1 LLAHNLFEPEI
12 FRDFTKGDRYGL
24 WITPKNHP
32 VRGVIL
38 AIQTTGEENNF
49 SRHVIV
55 QAANRF
61 AQMGFATLVF
71 EPYGVGD
78 SAGKSSE
85 IRLREWR
92 SDFMRI
98 SHKIRMRFDVPFY
111 IWGTRLGT
119 LLAADLLIS
128 QSDNTAGLLMWA
140 PLAHGRTWV
149 ESLAR
154 NSNSFTNNSRAS
166 RSSATKQDAVETRSL
181 MATSWNTGPASK
193 VVPELEDTKAD
204 LGYLDGALYRSSLLE
219 EITNLSLAPVKR
231 QAFSSAPQVAFFG
244 AVPPDPLRTIQ
255 SDLRLPP
262 SIDII
267 AKNWRNF
274 GYKVHASAIA
284 CEKFWAT
291 MTTYPPLALF
301 EASEAW
307 LASTLESVAT

>member
-1 LLAHNLFEPEI
+1 LLAHNLFEAEI
-12 FRDFTKGDRYGL
+12 FRGFTKGDRYGL
-24 WITPKNHP
+24 WVIPKNRA
-32 VRGVIL
+32 VKGVML
-38 AIQTTGEENNF
+38 AIQTTGEENSF
-49 SRHVIV
+49 SRHVMV

-85 IRLREWR
+85 IGLREWR
-92 SDFMRI
+92 GDFMRI

-154 NSNSFTNNSRAS
+154 YSDSSANSSRAS
-166 RSSATKQDAVETRSL
+166 HSTAPNQGAVENGSL

-193 VVPELEDTKAD
+193 VTTESEDTKAD

-231 QAFSSAPQVAFFG
+231 QAFSTAPQVAFFG
-244 AVPPDPLRTIQ
+244 AIPPDPVRTIQ
-255 SDLRLPP
+255 SDLRLLP
-262 SIDII
+262 SLDII